1 MYVGRIGIFKKAFL
15 KLWLLTMFLFAM
27 YIHMYICTV
36 WCFRNRNVSP
46 VDVVNMLQVQK
57 VHPTVC
63 RSYQRRGSRFYK
75 IRKSFFPDKKL
86 FFGPRKKNCHNSIS
100 SSHDQGCQIVSWSQ
114 HTYQIVNDIS
124 NDRKLYKTAIN

>member
-75 IRKSFFPDKKL
+75 IRKSFFRTRNFFSAREKKTATTRFLHPTIRVARL
-86 FFGPRKKNCHNSIS
+86 FLGLNIHTKL
-100 SSHDQGCQIVSWSQ
+100 WM
-114 HTYQIVNDIS
+114 TYQM
-124 NDRKLYKTAIN
+124 TASYTKRP